1 MIKILIAD
9 DHAIVREGLK
19 QILAET
25 SDMLVAGEAG
35 SGQEAVK
42 KVRAGDFSLVLLDIS
57 LPGMSG
63 LDVLKQIKCL
73 KPGLPILILSMYPE
87 DQYAI
92 RTLRAGASGYLTKES
107 APNELIEA
115 IRRVAQGR
123 KYITATLAE
132 RIAVNWETEK
142 DRPIHE
148 ELSDRE
154 YQVFCLI
161 ASGKAVKEIAE
172 KLSLSVKTVSTHRSR
187 ILKKM
192 GVENNAQL
200 TYYAIKH
207 NLV

>member
-1 MIKILIAD
+1 
-9 DHAIVREGLK
+9 
-19 QILAET
+19 
-25 SDMLVAGEAG
+25 
-35 SGQEAVK
+35 
-42 KVRAGDFSLVLLDIS
+42 
-57 LPGMSG
+57 
-63 LDVLKQIKCL
+63 
-73 KPGLPILILSMYPE
+73 MYPE

-200 TYYAIKH
+200 SYYAIKH

>member
-19 QILAET
+19 QILADT

-87 DQYAI
+87 EQYAI
-92 RTLRAGASGYLTKES
+92 RSLRAGASGYLTKES

-132 RIAVNWETEK
+132 RIAVDWETEK